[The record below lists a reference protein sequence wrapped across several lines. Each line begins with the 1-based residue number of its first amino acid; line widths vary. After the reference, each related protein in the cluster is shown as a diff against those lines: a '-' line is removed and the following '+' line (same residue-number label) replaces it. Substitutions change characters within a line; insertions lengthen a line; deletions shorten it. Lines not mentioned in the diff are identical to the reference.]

1 MERYFNRKEER
12 KYRIQKEIF
21 LEKKKKRKHILDN
34 MYFPLSVK

>member
-21 LEKKKKRKHILDN
+21 LEKKKKKEAHFR
-34 MYFPLSVK
+34 